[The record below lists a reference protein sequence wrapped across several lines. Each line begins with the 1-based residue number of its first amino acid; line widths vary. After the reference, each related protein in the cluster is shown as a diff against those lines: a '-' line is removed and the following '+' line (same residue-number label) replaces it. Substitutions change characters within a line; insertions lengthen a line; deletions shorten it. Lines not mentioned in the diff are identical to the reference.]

1 MNLLDLINYIK
12 KTPISING
20 LSINKCTL
28 NYYQIYYIYL
38 YISHT
43 NQLDNIFNQPHTM
56 ITYAKEKY
64 KRSKIGEIIIKML
77 DENPKLIELDWDKF
91 LEVLLNNPQLKNYD
105 EELLKE
111 SAYQEGY
118 NVLRYIYKTKP

>member
-1 MNLLDLINYIK
+1 
-12 KTPISING
+12 
-20 LSINKCTL
+20 
-28 NYYQIYYIYL
+28 
-38 YISHT
+38 
-43 NQLDNIFNQPHTM
+43 
-56 ITYAKEKY
+56 
-64 KRSKIGEIIIKML
+64 ML

-91 LEVLLNNPQLKNYD
+91 LEVLLNNSQLKNYD